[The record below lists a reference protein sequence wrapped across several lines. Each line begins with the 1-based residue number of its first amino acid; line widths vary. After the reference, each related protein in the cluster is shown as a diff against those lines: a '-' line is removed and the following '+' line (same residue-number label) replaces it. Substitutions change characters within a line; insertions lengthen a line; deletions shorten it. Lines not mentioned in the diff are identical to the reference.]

1 MTDEEKDALRRLKED
16 TVRRLQESATLLCS
30 LHQTALFGTD
40 KRIGEYVTEVIWN
53 PEKHNL
59 YEILGVN
66 RFFYLLGKYEWKPK
80 KVQHFFKVYEALKF
94 SGTERRRRY
103 KLTPIQAF
111 IFGNI
116 FGFYNAEGLR
126 LIRDVYLFVPRK
138 FSKTT
143 SVASLAIYDMLFGDS
158 NAQAYVGA
166 NSYSQAKIC
175 FDEIRAI
182 MREIDPAGTSIQVNR
197 EQIFFKG
204 GGRDSFIRCLASNA
218 TTLDGLNASL
228 VIMDEYAQA
237 RDTANRPGSALKNV
251 LTSSMGARR
260 QPLTVVCTTASD
272 VIDGPFARE
281 LEGVMQVLR
290 GEMENDSIY
299 AALFLPDVDDEE
311 GNPDTWRKVQP
322 HLGVT
327 VREDFYEK
335 EWANAQLSADNMMVF
350 RTKLLNIFAVSERT
364 AWITAKVASRASR
377 HFSLSSFLGRPP
389 AMCAID
395 LSESDDFSAVSFGVY
410 DSAQKSYSFVV
421 KYFFP
426 EGALEGHPNERLYRI
441 WAEQGWLTLTAG
453 DVIDYKAIVA
463 CILDA
468 NKYVQL
474 LSIGYDPW
482 KSQEVINMLAAAGAK
497 NVLKPVR
504 QTYGYF
510 TAPVQSFEHGIKTG
524 RIFMDDNPINAFC
537 FGNAILDEDNLENKK
552 PIKRSP
558 DRKIDGVVTTL
569 MCMRLFIDYER

>member
-1 MTDEEKDALRRLKED
+1 MTDEEKEGLRRLKED
-16 TVRRLQESATLLCS
+16 VSRRLQESAVMLCS
-30 LHQTALFGTD
+30 VHQTALFGTD
-40 KRIGEYVTEVIWN
+40 KRIGDYVTEVIWN

-66 RFFYLLGKYEWKPK
+66 RFFYLLGKYEWRPG
-80 KVQHFFKVYEALKF
+80 KVRHFFKFYESLRF
-94 SGTERRRRY
+94 SGVDHRRRY

-182 MREIDPAGTSIQVNR
+182 MRDIDPSGMAIQVNR
-197 EQIFFKG
+197 EQIFFKQ

-218 TTLDGLNASL
+218 KTLDGLNASL

-237 RDTANRPGSALKNV
+237 RDTATHSGADLKNV

-260 QPLTVVCTTASD
+260 QPLTVVCTTASE

-281 LEGVMQVLR
+281 LDGVMQVLR

-311 GNPDTWRKVQP
+311 GDPKTWRKVQP

-327 VREDFYEK
+327 VREDFYQK
-335 EWANAQLSADNMMVF
+335 EWANAQLSADNRMVF
-350 RTKLLNIFAVSERT
+350 RTKLLNIFAISERA
-364 AWITAKVASRASR
+364 AWITPKVISKATRKMD
-377 HFSLSSFLGRPP
+377 LSGFLGRPP

-395 LSESDDFSAVSFGVY
+395 LSESDDFSAVGFSVY
-410 DSAQKSYSFVV
+410 DSAQKAYYFVV

-441 WAEQGWLTLTAG
+441 WAEQGWLTLTPG
-453 DVIDYKAIVA
+453 DVIDYKVIVN
-463 CILDA
+463 CVLDA
-468 NKYVQL
+468 NKYLQI
-474 LSIGYDPW
+474 LSIGFDPW
-482 KSQEVINMLAAAGAK
+482 KSQEVVNMLAAAGAK

-524 RIFMDDNPINAFC
+524 RIFLDENPINAFC
-537 FGNAILDEDNLENKK
+537 FGNAVLDEDNLENKK

-558 DRKIDGVVTTL
+558 ERKIDGTIVSL
-569 MCMRLFIDYER
+569 MCLRQFIDYER

>member
-1 MTDEEKDALRRLKED
+1 
-16 TVRRLQESATLLCS
+16 
-30 LHQTALFGTD
+30 
-40 KRIGEYVTEVIWN
+40 
-53 PEKHNL
+53 
-59 YEILGVN
+59 
-66 RFFYLLGKYEWKPK
+66 
-80 KVQHFFKVYEALKF
+80 
-94 SGTERRRRY
+94 
-103 KLTPIQAF
+103 
-111 IFGNI
+111 
-116 FGFYNAEGLR
+116 
-126 LIRDVYLFVPRK
+126 
-138 FSKTT
+138 
-143 SVASLAIYDMLFGDS
+143 
-158 NAQAYVGA
+158 
-166 NSYSQAKIC
+166 
-175 FDEIRAI
+175 
-182 MREIDPAGTSIQVNR
+182 
-197 EQIFFKG
+197 
-204 GGRDSFIRCLASNA
+204 
-218 TTLDGLNASL
+218 
-228 VIMDEYAQA
+228 
-237 RDTANRPGSALKNV
+237 
-251 LTSSMGARR
+251 
-260 QPLTVVCTTASD
+260 
-272 VIDGPFARE
+272 
-281 LEGVMQVLR
+281 MQVLR